1 MKYLFVVAFFSWLVL
16 VRYLVLFLSRFMFL
30 NLVTVSCLWRLY
42 LISRVDYSLKRGKT
56 NARKWRFYS
65 KGFSGLFEISSC
77 LESWKTGSRA
87 EDSIFGDKCNSG
99 YGSLKLSME
108 KKLSSSCEAWS
119 SPAEVLETGF
129 CSYGGMLFA
138 LKRCSAEFVCMTAVR
153 LLGWVLMMGKLN
165 CVQRHY

>member
-77 LESWKTGSRA
+77 PESWKTGSRA

-108 KKLSSSCEAWS
+108 KSCLAHVRPEAVQQRCLKQDSALMEECYLLWRGAALS
-119 SPAEVLETGF
+119 
-129 CSYGGMLFA
+129 LFA
-138 LKRCSAEFVCMTAVR
+138 
-153 LLGWVLMMGKLN
+153 W
-165 CVQRHY
+165 QQ